1 MGSAGIT
8 ALENPRV
15 SETKD
20 GSMEKTSLGTTFT
33 AMRDSTR
40 EDYQIIERYDAEFS
54 AGLADRILVH
64 LRLLEG
70 TTGGYAVDRLTH
82 SLQTATRARRDG
94 RDDEYVVCALIHDI
108 GDILAPANHS
118 KFAAT
123 LLEPFISD
131 RNRWI
136 VEHHGIFQGYYF
148 FHHLGI
154 DRNLRDRY
162 RDHEWFRDCAEFCE
176 KYDQN
181 SFDPEYP
188 TEPLES
194 FEPAVR
200 KIFKAP
206 RKRIDASADWPD
218 EQQGQG
224 A

>member
-1 MGSAGIT
+1 MKDT
-8 ALENPRV
+8 LLE
-15 SETKD
+15 
-20 GSMEKTSLGTTFT
+20 TTFT
-33 AMRDSTR
+33 AMREATR
-40 EDYQIIERYDAEFS
+40 EDYQIIARYDAEFT
-54 AGLADRILVH
+54 AGLADRILTH

-108 GDILAPANHS
+108 GDTLAPANHS
-118 KFAAT
+118 RFAAS
-123 LLEPFISD
+123 LLEPFVSD

-136 VEHHGIFQGYYF
+136 VEHHGVFQGYYF
-148 FHHLGI
+148 FHHLGV

-162 RDHEWFRDCAEFCE
+162 RDNEWFGDCAEFCE

-181 SFDPEYP
+181 SFDPAYA

-194 FEPAVR
+194 FESAVR
-200 KIFKAP
+200 EVFKTA
-206 RKRIDASADWPD
+206 RKRIDTSETGWESEGRPD
-218 EQQGQG
+218 